1 MLAIA
6 TMPRLILSSAEGLMH
21 HSVVSQLPA

>member
-6 TMPRLILSSAEGLMH
+6 TMPLLIFSYADGLTH